1 MKIVR
6 SAPIGLASA
15 LDLGISLSQSK
26 YIARM
31 DADDICESRRLGRQ
45 YHYLETHR
53 DIHVVGG
60 QAVVF
65 TDTDTDSTQGNTHST
80 IHLEECGTVAGMFPT
95 HPVLVHWGMFFRCC
109 LIHPTV
115 MFRKDIIES
124 CGGYTGTYTRTDM
137 DTSCGD
143 CSTYKPA
150 DSEGVIDIVVKSKG
164 VEVSEQDLIEDYS
177 LWKRVLLR

>member
-45 YHYLETHR
+45 FHYLETHR

-65 TDTDTDSTQGNTHST
+65 TDTDTDITQGNTHST
-80 IHLEECGTVAGMFPT
+80 THLGECGTVAGMFPT

-124 CGGYTGTYTRTDM
+124 CGGYTGTYTCTDRG
-137 DTSCGD
+137 TVSGD
-143 CSTYKPA
+143 ISTYSA
-150 DSEGVIDIVVKSKG
+150 AGSESAIDVGVKSKG
-164 VEVSEQDLIEDYS
+164 AEEGEVDLIEDYS

>member
-45 YHYLETHR
+45 FHYLETHR

-65 TDTDTDSTQGNTHST
+65 TDTDSTHSSTHST
-80 IHLEECGTVAGMFPT
+80 AFKEGCGTVAGMFPT

-109 LIHPTV
+109 LIHPAV
-115 MFRKDIIES
+115 MFRKDIVES
-124 CGGYTGTYTRTDM
+124 CGGYAGTYIRMDM
-137 DTSCGD
+137 GTASRD
-143 CSTYKPA
+143 CSTNSA
-150 DSEGVIDIVVKSKG
+150 AGSEGVTDIG
-164 VEVSEQDLIEDYS
+164 VESEGAEVSEQDLIEDYS

>member
-15 LDLGISLSQSK
+15 LDLGISLSESK

-65 TDTDTDSTQGNTHST
+65 TDTDSTQGNKHSIT
-80 IHLEECGTVAGMFPT
+80 HLEECDAVAGMFPT

-115 MFRKDIIES
+115 MFRKDIIFS
-124 CGGYTGTYTRTDM
+124 CGGYTGTYTRTDR
-137 DTSCGD
+137 DTASGD
-143 CSTYKPA
+143 ISTYSA
-150 DSEGVIDIVVKSKG
+150 AGSEGVTDIG
-164 VEVSEQDLIEDYS
+164 VESEGAEVSEQDLIEDYS